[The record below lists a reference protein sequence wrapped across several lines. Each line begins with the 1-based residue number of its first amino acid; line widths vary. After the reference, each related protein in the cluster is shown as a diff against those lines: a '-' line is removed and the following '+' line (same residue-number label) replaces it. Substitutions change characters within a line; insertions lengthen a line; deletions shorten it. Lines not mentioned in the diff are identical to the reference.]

1 MCTGKKHDLITI
13 VLLPII
19 MLMAYELTY
28 NFNIVIIFTVS
39 YLFSSFMFNGD
50 LDIISRPYQR
60 WLFLKWIWYPYRK
73 IIPHRSIWSHGIIIG
88 TFIRLI
94 YIMPIL
100 YIIFKVCNL
109 QILNYNYVIII
120 LLGLEMGNIIHT
132 LSDRL
137 SSY

>member
-19 MLMAYELTY
+19 MLMVYELTY

-88 TFIRLI
+88 TLIRLI

>member
-88 TFIRLI
+88 TLIRLI

>member
-100 YIIFKVCNL
+100 YIIFKVCDL